1 MLTAR
6 PYCRLLM
13 VFCLLLPALSLAQGP
28 AEASATDA
36 DSTTTEAAT
45 DTPEADTATADTAEE
60 AAQPAGKPDPFGGR
74 GRPRTLHMGPVH
86 VDGKAF
92 IVDYEIPYEGYV
104 YMYLFDSNNDRV
116 GVAAW
121 VKAVGYHTARLS
133 RKNLRLGEMYTLT
146 LNYKGQMLQAQ
157 FKNGEEVPEEPA
169 IVEPENTTNEY
180 DAAGWD
186 PNDFDWESA
195 GVEDEFDYDNEQ
207 YEDDFNYDEYQD
219 EGYMEVDDSEFDYD
233 W

>member
-1 MLTAR
+1 MPLFR

-13 VFCLLLPALSLAQGP
+13 VLCLLVPVLCTAQSP

-36 DSTTTEAAT
+36 DSTPTATTTETTGTNNAA
-45 DTPEADTATADTAEE
+45 ADTAEQV
-60 AAQPAGKPDPFGGR
+60 AKPAGKPDPFDGR
-74 GRPRTLHMGPVH
+74 GRPRSLHMNPVQ

-92 IVDYEIPYEGYV
+92 VVEYEIPYEGYV
-104 YMYLFDSNNDRV
+104 YMYLFDSNNNRV

-133 RKNLRLGEMYTLT
+133 RKNLKLGEMYTLT

-157 FKNGEEVPEEPA
+157 FKNGEEVPEEPE
-169 IVEPENTTNEY
+169 IVEPENTTDEY

-186 PNDFDWESA
+186 PNDFDWEST
-195 GVEDEFDYDNEQ
+195 GGEDGFDYENEQ
-207 YEDDFNYDEYQD
+207 YEDDFNYDEYED